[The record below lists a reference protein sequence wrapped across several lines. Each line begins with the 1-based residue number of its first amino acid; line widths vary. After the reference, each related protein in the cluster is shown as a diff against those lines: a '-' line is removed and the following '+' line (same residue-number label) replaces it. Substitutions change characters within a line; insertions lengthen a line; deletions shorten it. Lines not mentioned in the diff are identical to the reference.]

1 MELYEIIILSIVQGI
16 TEWLPISS
24 SGHLVIFQ
32 EFFNM
37 QVPIYFD
44 ILLHFATLI
53 VIFLVFYKEIIKML
67 KAVINLDFKSEYGKL
82 FLLLIIGSIPIAIVG
97 LVFKDFLLSL
107 FTNVKVIGVGL
118 LTTALLLISTKFV
131 SGNKKLSTFPAIII
145 GIAQSLAIIP
155 GISRSGSTISTSLL
169 LGIRKEL
176 AIKFSFLLSVPA
188 IIGATILEY
197 TPTAITKEALL
208 GVLLTI
214 IVGYI
219 ALKLTIRLVL
229 NEKFHY
235 FSIYC
240 FILGI
245 LLLLI

>member
-1 MELYEIIILSIVQGI
+1 MELFQIIILSIVQGI
-16 TEWLPISS
+16 TEWLPVSS
-24 SGHLVIFQ
+24 SGHLVLFQ

-37 QVPIYFD
+37 EIPIYFD

-53 VIFLVFYKEIIKML
+53 VIFLVFYKDIIKII
-67 KAVINLDFKSEYGKL
+67 KALIKLDFKDEYGKL
-82 FLLLIIGSIPIAIVG
+82 ALYLIIGSIPTAIMG
-97 LVFKDFLLSL
+97 LVFKDFFLSL
-107 FTNVKVIGVGL
+107 FTNTKVVGVGL
-118 LTTALLLISTKFV
+118 LTTALFLISTKFFE
-131 SGNKKLSTFPAIII
+131 GKKKLSPFPAIIV
-145 GIAQSLAIIP
+145 GIAQGLAIIP

-176 AIKFSFLLSVPA
+176 AVKFSFLLSVPA

-208 GVLLTI
+208 GVILTT

-219 ALKLTIRLVL
+219 SLKLTIKLVL
-229 NEKFHY
+229 NKKFHY

-245 LLLLI
+245 LLIII

>member
-1 MELYEIIILSIVQGI
+1 MELFEIVILSIVQGI

-32 EFFNM
+32 QFFNM
-37 QVPIYFD
+37 EVPIYFD

-53 VIFLVFYKEIIKML
+53 VIFLVFYKDIIKIL
-67 KAVINLDFKSEYGKL
+67 KALIKLDFKDEYGKL
-82 FLLLIIGSIPIAIVG
+82 ALYLIIGSIPIAIIG

-107 FTNVKVIGVGL
+107 FTNTKVVGVGL
-118 LTTALLLISTKFV
+118 LTTALFLISTKFFE
-131 SGNKKLSTFPAIII
+131 GKKKLSTFPAIVI
-145 GIAQSLAIIP
+145 GIAQALAIIP
-155 GISRSGSTISTSLL
+155 GVSRSGSTISTSLL

-176 AIKFSFLLSVPA
+176 AVKFSFLLSVPA
-188 IIGATILEY
+188 ILGATILEY
-197 TPTAITKEALL
+197 TPTTITKEAIL

-219 ALKLTIRLVL
+219 SLKLTIKLVL
-229 NEKFHY
+229 NKKFHY

-240 FILGI
+240 LVLGI
-245 LLLLI
+245 LLLII